1 MAKMELSVQEKH
13 LLHQAYWGSLSCMRV
28 TGNVTGQ
35 GKSMLL
41 AVNPFIQKYYKTEEE
56 KREAVVRNASEFV
69 NTHQTM
75 FGLLVGIV
83 CAMEKERAEKGNLDA
98 SSITGLKA
106 SLMGPLAGIGDS
118 FFFNCY
124 RLIVASVAIGLSANG
139 NLLGPLFFFLFYG
152 VGLLLIKYVL
162 LVQGYKNGIAL
173 VDKASEQGLIPLL
186 MDACGAMGAL
196 MIGALVASNVKVTI
210 ALAPVINGAEI
221 SIQNVLDT
229 VMPGLMSL
237 VVFFI
242 CMKLVRKGVSPVKLI
257 FSIMG
262 ICLVLAFLGVF

>member
-1 MAKMELSVQEKH
+1 MAKMELSAQEKH

-28 TGNVTGQ
+28 TGNVTGL